1 MRDIL
6 DYTEKYN
13 EYSFETYQ
21 VKYRRKKVIEEIE
34 KYKPSSILEIGCGD
48 NPLFLDVLG
57 VDFTIVEPS
66 SYFASNAIRLSNKY
80 KRNVKVICDFFENT
94 IDNHNGYDMI
104 ICSALL
110 HEIEKP
116 LDFLLNLFS
125 ICDTDTIIH
134 INVPNANSMHRILA
148 LESGLISSKYDMT
161 KRNIELQQNSVF
173 DVKTLSG
180 LVCNAGGTVID
191 SGTFFIKP
199 FSHAQMLDLLNSEII
214 TEKVLD
220 GFYNI
225 SRYMPDLGSELYV
238 TCKKEDS

>member
-13 EYSFETYQ
+13 QYSFETYQ

-34 KYKPSSILEIGCGD
+34 KYKPSSILEIGCAD

-66 SYFASNAIRLSNKY
+66 TLFSSNAIELSKKY

-94 IDNHNGYDMI
+94 IDNHNRYDMI

-110 HEIEKP
+110 HEIENP
-116 LDFLLNLFS
+116 HDFLLSLFS

-148 LESGLISSKYDMT
+148 LESGLISNIYDMH

-173 DVKTLSG
+173 DIKTLSN
-180 LVCNAGGTVID
+180 LIYSAGGSVID

-199 FSHAQMLDLLNSEII
+199 FSHAQMLSLLNNEII
-214 TEKVLD
+214 TENVLD
-220 GFYNI
+220 GFYNM
-225 SRYMPDLGSELYV
+225 SSYMPNLGSELYV
-238 TCKKEDS
+238 TCKKCV